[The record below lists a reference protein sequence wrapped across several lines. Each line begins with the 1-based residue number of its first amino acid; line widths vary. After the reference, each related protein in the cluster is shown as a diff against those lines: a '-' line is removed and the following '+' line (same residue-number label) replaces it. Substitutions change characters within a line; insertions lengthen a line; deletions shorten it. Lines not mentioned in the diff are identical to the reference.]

1 MQPSNCLGSSPTF
14 QPPHLHTKI
23 PCTHPFRERLLPN
36 SCILPTD
43 GSTTH
48 FSLSPSHLRVAGRHS
63 CSGKGGRNTC
73 VCVEGR
79 MGLVLTYTTSWY
91 HAQPHTG
98 RSPLQRTFTSTVGD
112 RMVRWRVNAARRS
125 KSGHNLYFYLTPPPQ
140 VPSLPSC
147 PWPRRG
153 PLPLSGGRLSLSFF
167 PIASLFP
174 RALSFHAP
182 SGARWSGVWV

>member
-1 MQPSNCLGSSPTF
+1 MEDKIQPSNCLGSSSTL
-14 QPPHLHTKI
+14 QPPHPHTKM
-23 PCTHPFRERLLPN
+23 PCTHRFRERLRPN

-48 FSLSPSHLRVAGRHS
+48 SSLSPSHLRVAGCHS
-63 CSGKGGRNTC
+63 CSGKGGRDTC
-73 VCVEGR
+73 VCGR
-79 MGLVLTYTTSWY
+79 GRIGLVLTYDKLVSRATA
-91 HAQPHTG
+91 H
-98 RSPLQRTFTSTVGD
+98 RSIPSTVPSQVRWKR

-153 PLPLSGGRLSLSFF
+153 PPPSGGGFVSFSL
-167 PIASLFP
+167 PI
-174 RALSFHAP
+174 
-182 SGARWSGVWV
+182 